1 MAIHIGRRKFM
12 SALGGAAAAWP
23 FAARAQQPKRVRRI
37 GVLMA
42 FGVDDPEGRA
52 RLGTFVQ
59 GLQEAGW
66 SDGHNVEIDT
76 RWAAGD
82 AGQFRKYA
90 SELVALEPDVIL
102 ANTTPAVTALQQA
115 SRTVPIV
122 FVGLSD
128 PIGTGFVESFS
139 RPGGNITGF
148 TNFEATV
155 GGKWLGLLKEIAP
168 SIKHVSMLFN
178 PETANAGASG
188 GIYLHSIETAA
199 HVQDIEVIASPV
211 HNPADIDDVFAAIAQ
226 NPNGGLIVMPNAF
239 AGANRERIVAQ
250 AARFHIPTVYPNVF
264 FVKGGGLLCYAADGT
279 DMFRRATSYVDR
291 ILKGEKPANLP
302 VQEPIKFD
310 LVINLNAAKALGL
323 TVPQSL
329 LATANEVIE

>member
-1 MAIHIGRRKFM
+1 MAIHVGRRKFI

-37 GVLMA
+37 GVLMTFA
-42 FGVDDPEGRA
+42 ADDPEGRP
-52 RLGTFVQ
+52 RLGAFVQ

-66 SDGHNVEIDT
+66 ADGRNVEIDT

-90 SELVALEPDVIL
+90 AELVALEPDVIL
-102 ANTTPAVTALQQA
+102 ASATPAVKALQQA

-122 FVGLSD
+122 FVGISD
-128 PIGTGFVESFS
+128 PIGSGFVESFS

-155 GGKWLGLLKEIAP
+155 GGKWLGLLKEIVP

-178 PETANAGASG
+178 PDTANAGASG
-188 GIYLHSIETAA
+188 GIYLQSIEAAA
-199 HVQDIEVIASPV
+199 HVQSTELIASPV

-226 NPNGGLIVMPNAF
+226 SPDGGLIVMPNAF
-239 AGANRERIVAQ
+239 TFANRERIVAQ
-250 AARFHIPTVYPNVF
+250 AVRYQIPSVYPLVM
-264 FVKGGGLLCYAADGT
+264 FVRAGGLLSYGVDT
-279 DMFRRATSYVDR
+279 IDQYRRATAYVDR

-302 VQEPIKFD
+302 VQEPIKFE
-310 LVINLNAAKALGL
+310 LAVNLKTAKALGL
-323 TVPQSL
+323 TIPESFLVR
-329 LATANEVIE
+329 ADEVIE